1 MSKPKVIFLCTGNSA
16 RSQMAEGLLRAL
28 AGEHYEI
35 FSAGTEPKGSILPE
49 VREAMREVGIDI
61 SGQWSKS
68 IMEYMGKVN
77 FGYVITVCANAE
89 ENCPA
94 VFLNMGTH
102 EHWPFDDPVKFVA
115 EDEQRLA
122 HTRRVRDQIEERL
135 RSWLKEQG
143 ITPKE
148 YR

>member
-1 MSKPKVIFLCTGNSA
+1 MNKPKVIFLCTGNSA
-16 RSQMAEGLLRAL
+16 RSQLAEGILRAL

-68 IMEYMGKVN
+68 VMEYMGKVN
-77 FGYVITVCANAE
+77 FGYVITVCADAE

-102 EHWPFDDPVKFVA
+102 EHWPFDDPVKFVV
-115 EDEQRLA
+115 EDEQRLT
-122 HTRRVRDQIEERL
+122 HTRHVRDQIEERL

>member
-68 IMEYMGKVN
+68 VMEYMGKVN
-77 FGYVITVCANAE
+77 FGYVITVCADAE

-102 EHWPFDDPVKFVA
+102 EHWPFDDPAKFVG
-115 EDEQRLA
+115 EDKQRLA